1 MNVELYFEVMGMSRK
16 RPAIKKRKK
25 STKRPSHEVAAIIVI
40 AIGLFIFVSIYTG
53 ASGYIGVLVKNALA
67 GVFGF
72 VSYAVPIFIIAMG
85 VTKLVYNKNMAS
97 KRYGILAVCVMLV
110 IMTIAHL
117 IIINTRTLMD
127 MGFGD
132 FLATSY
138 ALGNVYEGGG
148 IVGGIVSFA
157 LVKLFGYYGAFII
170 IICALLVA
178 LLTLTRFSLKRMV
191 ERTNHLIIKSKRDK
205 QTKEEVDTADDK
217 ELLDQLMDSLD
228 KLDSDIED
236 IKIDSYIKPVDNNHL
251 KKEGAGQDNGK
262 DSQGWAAGTRGE
274 ILEISQQGDNVNYSP
289 PPISLLNDN
298 TTPLVHTDKKDII
311 NNAKI
316 LEDTLSSFGVSAKV
330 IQISR
335 GPAITR
341 YELQPASGVKV
352 SKIVNLADD
361 IALNLA
367 ASGVRIE
374 APIPGKAAVGVE
386 VPNKDISP
394 VMLKEVMQS
403 KEYKNSPSKLAFALG
418 KDITGNNVVGDLGKM
433 PHLLI
438 AGSTG
443 SGKSVCINSIIIS
456 LLFNASPEDVKMIMI
471 DPKVVELS
479 SYNGIPHLLIPVITD
494 VKKAAGAL
502 NWVVQEMIDRY
513 GLFAEKKTKD
523 IHRYN
528 RLLAEHGGKKL
539 PQIVVIIDE
548 LADLMMAAPGDVEDA
563 ICRIAQMARAAGIH
577 LVIATQRPSVDVIT
591 GVIKANI
598 PSRIAFAVSSQA
610 DSRTILDIGGAE
622 KLLGKGDMLYYPVGA
637 SKPVRIQGCYVSEQ
651 EVERVVGYIK
661 EQRTAH
667 YEENLLD
674 EIAVDSETHKR
685 DDDDE
690 LLPTAVE
697 LVIDSGQASISMLQ
711 RRLRIGYARAAR
723 IIDEMERRGI
733 IGGYGGSK
741 PRQVL
746 IKKEDMHKYI

>member
-1 MNVELYFEVMGMSRK
+1 MSRK
-16 RPAIKKRKK
+16 RLAIKNKKRF
-25 STKRPSHEVAAIIVI
+25 TKGFSPEVAAIIVI
-40 AIGLFIFVSIYTG
+40 AIGLYTFVCVYTD
-53 ASGYIGVLVKNALA
+53 ASGYIGALVKNVIA
-67 GVFGF
+67 GMFGF
-72 VSYAVPIFIIAMG
+72 TSYAVPVFIIAMG
-85 VTKLVYNKNMAS
+85 ITKLIYNRNIAR
-97 KRYGILAVCVMLV
+97 KRYVVLGASVMLV

-117 IIINTRTLMD
+117 VIFNSRTLA
-127 MGFGD
+127 GLD
-132 FLATSY
+132 FLGFMGSSY
-138 ALGNVYEGGG
+138 VLGNIHEGGG
-148 IVGGIVSFA
+148 IIGGIVSYI
-157 LVKLFGYYGAFII
+157 LVKLIGYYGAYIF

-191 ERTNHLIIKSKRDK
+191 KGTNDFIGSKLKKSNQINDEKAMV
-205 QTKEEVDTADDK
+205 TMDDK
-217 ELLDQLMDSLD
+217 DLLDQLMDNLD
-228 KLDSDIED
+228 KLDNETEGINIEN
-236 IKIDSYIKPVDNNHL
+236 YLKPEGNDL
-251 KKEGAGQDNGK
+251 SKGKQKKRETEKNKGLAQEPQEK
-262 DSQGWAAGTRGE
+262 
-274 ILEISQQGDNVNYSP
+274 ILEISQENENINYNP

-298 TTPLVHTDKKDII
+298 TTPLVHTNKKDII

-316 LEDTLSSFGVSAKV
+316 LEDTLSSFGVTAKV
-330 IQISR
+330 IQISK

-386 VPNKDISP
+386 VPNKDICP

-403 KEYKNSPSKLAFALG
+403 KEYSNSSSKLAFALG
-418 KDITGNNVVGDLGKM
+418 KDITGNNVIGDLSKM

-456 LLFNASPEDVKMIMI
+456 LLFNASPEDVKMLMI

-479 SYNGIPHLLIPVITD
+479 SYNGIPHLLIPVVTD

-502 NWVVQEMIDRY
+502 NWVVQEMISRY
-513 GLFAEKKTKD
+513 SLFAENKTKD
-523 IHRYN
+523 IYRYN
-528 RLLAEHGGKKL
+528 QLMIEQQGKRL

-548 LADLMMAAPGDVEDA
+548 LADLMMVAPGDVEDA

-598 PSRIAFAVSSQA
+598 PSRVAFAVSSQA

-637 SKPVRIQGCYVSEQ
+637 SKPVRIQGCYVSEM
-651 EVERVVGYIK
+651 EVERVVNYIK

-667 YEENLLD
+667 YEENILD
-674 EIAVDSETHKR
+674 EIAVDNEMHNR
-685 DDDDE
+685 DDDE
-690 LLPTAVE
+690 LLPTAIE
-697 LVIDSGQASISMLQ
+697 LVVDSGQASISMLQ

-723 IIDEMERRGI
+723 IIDEMERRGV
-733 IGGYGGSK
+733 IGGFGGSK

-746 IKKEDMHKYI
+746 IKKEDMDKYI